1 MVAPTTPHA
10 NGQTHFES
18 DNVYGL
24 PKPQNVGILGLEV
37 YFPRR
42 VSFDLHPVATPYSSN
57 PQCISEE
64 ALEAFDGVPK
74 GKYTIGLGQEY
85 MACTDDR
92 EDINSFALTGMYL
105 PGLICVD
112 CRAQA
117 VLQSFHHS

>member
-1 MVAPTTPHA
+1 MVAPTSSHIS
-10 NGQTHFES
+10 NGATHVES

-42 VSFDLHPVATPYSSN
+42 VSFKLWVWHLYHTHCEF
-57 PQCISEE
+57 QCISEE
-64 ALEAFDGVPK
+64 ALEVFDNVPK

-92 EDINSFALTGMYL
+92 EDINSFALTGN
-105 PGLICVD
+105 
-112 CRAQA
+112 
-117 VLQSFHHS
+117 HSWMSSTLFMLTLAH